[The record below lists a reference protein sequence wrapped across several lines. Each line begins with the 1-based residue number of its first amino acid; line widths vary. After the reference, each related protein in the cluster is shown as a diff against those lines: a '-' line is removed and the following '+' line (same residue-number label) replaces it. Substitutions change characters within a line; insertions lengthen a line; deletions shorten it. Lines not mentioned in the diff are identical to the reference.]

1 MEIVTESQVFNSY
14 FISPFVS
21 YVSCRLKS
29 CRGELSKL
37 SCQSKEFHH
46 LLGGLGIGVAVLD
59 KAVSP
64 DLARQAHQEL
74 EVMAD
79 KGKLSEFSQS
89 FLDKIGSNFF
99 FLCVWV

>member
-1 MEIVTESQVFNSY
+1 MEIVAESQVFNSY

-21 YVSCRLKS
+21 YV
-29 CRGELSKL
+29 

-99 FLCVWV
+99 FCVCGFNDS

>member
-1 MEIVTESQVFNSY
+1 LV
-14 FISPFVS
+14 
-21 YVSCRLKS
+21 
-29 CRGELSKL
+29 G
-37 SCQSKEFHH
+37 QSKEFHH

-64 DLARQAHQEL
+64 NLARQAHQEL

-79 KGKLSEFSQS
+79 EGKLSEFSRS

-99 FLCVWV
+99 LFLLFVCVGLMNDILQPEICHGVFLIFGERVSHLGISVPG